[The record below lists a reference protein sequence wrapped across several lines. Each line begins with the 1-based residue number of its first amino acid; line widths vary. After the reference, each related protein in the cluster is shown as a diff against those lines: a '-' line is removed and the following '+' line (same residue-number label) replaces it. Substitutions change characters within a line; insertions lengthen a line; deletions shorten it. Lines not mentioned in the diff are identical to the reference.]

1 MKSVFKV
8 RWKDSSLYA
17 IFEELFIYVKS
28 FNFEEGDMIQKEVN
42 GIYINDEYLMV
53 NTLKLYVHN
62 HTIT

>member
-1 MKSVFKV
+1 M
-8 RWKDSSLYA
+8 
-17 IFEELFIYVKS
+17 KS

-42 GIYINDEYLMV
+42 GIYLNDEYLMV